1 MSTATLPPQSLWSDI
16 KTTLNS
22 IFGAIVAVA
31 RTTEKAVILAE
42 NEVDNLDEMQ
52 QIRLDL
58 TREERRQQQAQFQSL
73 VRKVKRES
81 SKAAKAKP

>member
-73 VRKVKRES
+73 VRKAKRES
-81 SKAAKAKP
+81 TKAAKS

>member
-1 MSTATLPPQSLWSDI
+1 MTTSTLPAQSLWSDI

-31 RTTEKAVILAE
+31 RTTEKAVILCE

-58 TREERRQQQAQFQSL
+58 TREERKRQQALFAASM
-73 VRKVKRES
+73 RKVKRE
-81 SKAAKAKP
+81 AKPAKS